1 MLMRLGVQSH
11 ECCLDL
17 RSRAAGQGTS
27 GSRMD
32 SEKGLKATAVIR
44 QMVEMYPVGLQPKTA
59 ASQDA
64 QRELSVVREN
74 SPDSCQGKIRSISTW
89 LNILFIPE
97 KREKYGANA
106 PGVRVEHI
114 QASVLNILARIEA
127 ELIAQGR
134 ATA

>member
-1 MLMRLGVQSH
+1 
-11 ECCLDL
+11 
-17 RSRAAGQGTS
+17 
-27 GSRMD
+27 MD
-32 SEKGLKATAVIR
+32 SEKGLKATAAIR
-44 QMVEMYPVGLQPKTA
+44 QIVETFPVGFHPEPA

-64 QRELSVVREN
+64 QRELSVIREN

-106 PGVRVEHI
+106 PGVRMEQI

-127 ELIAQGR
+127 ELIPKGAGR
-134 ATA
+134 R